1 MFIARSIYTLT
12 LILVLASAKAGE
24 PAGVLS
30 DPESWEP
37 LLGLPPG
44 TERCPGGEMATY
56 LEHVPQLQPQAPA
69 EYEVRKQVSLS
80 YVDGLEPT
88 DTLYPFYF
96 QIDPPGSR
104 FFGLEGF
111 FVVRDGCIVHV
122 QPTTYDN

>member
-1 MFIARSIYTLT
+1 MFIARSISTLT
-12 LILVLASAKAGE
+12 LMFVLASAKAVE
-24 PAGVLS
+24 PVGVLS

-44 TERCPGGEMATY
+44 TERCPGGEMATH
-56 LEHVPQLQPQAPA
+56 LERVPQLQPETPA

-88 DTLYPFYF
+88 DTLYPFSF
-96 QIDPPGSR
+96 RIDPLDSR
-104 FFGLEGF
+104 FFGLDGF

>member
-1 MFIARSIYTLT
+1 MFIARSSCTLT
-12 LILVLASAKAGE
+12 LMLVLSSAEARE
-24 PAGVLS
+24 PVGVLS
-30 DPESWEP
+30 NPESWEP
-37 LLGLPPG
+37 LLGLPPE
-44 TERCPGGEMATY
+44 TERCPGGEIATH
-56 LEHVPQLQPQAPA
+56 LEQVPQLQPETPA

-96 QIDPPGSR
+96 RIDPTGSR

>member
-1 MFIARSIYTLT
+1 MFIARSICTLT
-12 LILVLASAKAGE
+12 LMFVFASARAGE
-24 PAGVLS
+24 PVGVLS

-44 TERCPGGEMATY
+44 TERCPGGEMAAH
-56 LEHVPQLQPQAPA
+56 LEQVPQLQPETPA
-69 EYEVRKQVSLS
+69 EYEARKQVSLS
-80 YVDGLEPT
+80 SLDGLESS

-96 QIDPPGSR
+96 RIDPSGSR

-122 QPTTYDN
+122 QPTIYDN